1 MLITILIALAL
12 VLAGCITVAVAASMT
27 ARPAHML
34 TLAKLLLIFGT
45 VLTVLVLV
53 LSRLV

>member
-53 LSRLV
+53 LTMLL